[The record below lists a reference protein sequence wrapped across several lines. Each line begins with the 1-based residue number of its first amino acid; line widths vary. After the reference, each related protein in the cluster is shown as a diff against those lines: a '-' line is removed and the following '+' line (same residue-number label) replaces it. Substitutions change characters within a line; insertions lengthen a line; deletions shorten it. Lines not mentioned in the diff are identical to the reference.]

1 MLKATASLDRA
12 KAMAMGREGLPPE
25 DADTYEEFRARLKQE
40 QTAAPKRT
48 ISPLWSGLVGLLIPA
63 DIIFGLKGAVSLPVK
78 LGVAVV
84 LAAILVMAM
93 RSFRRTE
100 RQQARSIELDRLQN
114 AWQESLVQRSP
125 SL

>member
-1 MLKATASLDRA
+1 MLKVTASLGGT

-25 DADTYEEFRARLKQE
+25 DADTYEEFRARLEQE
-40 QTAAPKRT
+40 EAAAPKRA

-63 DIIFGLKGAVSLPVK
+63 DIIFGLKGAVSLPLK

-84 LAAILVMAM
+84 LVAILVMAM
-93 RSFRRTE
+93 RTFRRTE
-100 RQQARSIELDRLQN
+100 RQQARVIELDRLRN
-114 AWQESLVQRSP
+114 AWQESLGQRSP